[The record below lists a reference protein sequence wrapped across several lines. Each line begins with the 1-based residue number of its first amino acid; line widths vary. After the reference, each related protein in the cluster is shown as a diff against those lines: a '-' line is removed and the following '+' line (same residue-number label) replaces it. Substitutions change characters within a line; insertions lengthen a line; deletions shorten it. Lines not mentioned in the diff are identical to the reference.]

1 MAEMAGKFDKKY
13 SMFKI
18 RLLVFNFQIT
28 RIIVRWLPI
37 KIEPLNSA
45 IKQSLGI
52 IGQAQGQVNNAAIL
66 KMQIVIVRLFP
77 LQFLVEIFSWNY
89 WASQGQAN
97 NMSNFQNANCHIDPL
112 TIFCQWLCTNCQ
124 GALVKVNWGVGR
136 GSSAEDNALF
146 PKIAGAWVWDGP
158 ADTMLPNT

>member
-37 KIEPLNSA
+37 KIKPLNSA

-66 KMQIVIVRLFP
+66 KMQIVLVRLFP
-77 LQFLVEIFSWNY
+77 LQFLVEIFS
-89 WASQGQAN
+89 
-97 NMSNFQNANCHIDPL
+97 
-112 TIFCQWLCTNCQ
+112 
-124 GALVKVNWGVGR
+124 
-136 GSSAEDNALF
+136 
-146 PKIAGAWVWDGP
+146 
-158 ADTMLPNT
+158 

>member
-77 LQFLVEIFSWNY
+77 LQFLVEIFS
-89 WASQGQAN
+89 
-97 NMSNFQNANCHIDPL
+97 
-112 TIFCQWLCTNCQ
+112 
-124 GALVKVNWGVGR
+124 
-136 GSSAEDNALF
+136 
-146 PKIAGAWVWDGP
+146 
-158 ADTMLPNT
+158 

>member
-28 RIIVRWLPI
+28 RIIFRWLPI

-77 LQFLVEIFSWNY
+77 LQFLVEIFS
-89 WASQGQAN
+89 
-97 NMSNFQNANCHIDPL
+97 
-112 TIFCQWLCTNCQ
+112 
-124 GALVKVNWGVGR
+124 
-136 GSSAEDNALF
+136 
-146 PKIAGAWVWDGP
+146 
-158 ADTMLPNT
+158 